1 MCTNLFSGR
10 CRSCRGGQIQVL
22 SDRFFPLDC
31 NSRLFCDNRFLSAF
45 GDADRKGWSAASL
58 TAKAIALSVLAV

>member
-1 MCTNLFSGR
+1 M
-10 CRSCRGGQIQVL
+10 
-22 SDRFFPLDC
+22 
-31 NSRLFCDNRFLSAF
+31 RLATSTIVTVRIKWFLSAF